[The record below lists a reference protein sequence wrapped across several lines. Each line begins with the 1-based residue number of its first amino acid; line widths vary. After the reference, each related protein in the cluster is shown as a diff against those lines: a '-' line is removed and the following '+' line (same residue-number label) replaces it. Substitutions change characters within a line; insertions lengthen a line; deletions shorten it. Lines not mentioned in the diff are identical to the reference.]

1 MTPDDDVLSTQEL
14 KAIQSER
21 AEAEREAAAEA
32 PAEAEER
39 THGRR
44 ADKASYLAEK
54 LEEQEASL
62 DQ

>member
-1 MTPDDDVLSTQEL
+1 MAPDDDLLSTQAL

-21 AEAEREAAAEA
+21 AEAERDAAADA
-32 PAEAEER
+32 PLEAEER

-44 ADKASYLAEK
+44 ADRASYLAEK